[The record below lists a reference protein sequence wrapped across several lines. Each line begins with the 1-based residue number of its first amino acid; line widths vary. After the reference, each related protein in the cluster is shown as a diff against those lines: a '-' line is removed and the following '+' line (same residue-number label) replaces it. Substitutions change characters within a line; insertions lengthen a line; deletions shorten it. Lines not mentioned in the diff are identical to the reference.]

1 MTSTTYQTCLAS
13 LTLTDSNT
21 NGGGD
26 ASSSPTTEALLE
38 CISNTFD
45 TTHQNTNA
53 SIDTFFLL
61 YAASLIFF
69 MQTGFAMICAGCV
82 RINNV
87 QNTLLKNLLDACGA
101 SLGFYTVG
109 YAFAFGGYNSSSSS
123 SYGET
128 STTFIGKENFFLMGV
143 ENDSFWLFQF
153 AFCAT
158 SATIVAGTLA
168 ERCQMTAYL
177 AYSIMLAA
185 FVYPVVVHSIWS
197 PQGFLSAHNP
207 TPLWGSGMVDFA
219 GGSVVHLTGGMT
231 ALIAT
236 KILGPRT
243 GRFHDLRGKILKEPN
258 VFPGHSLALQ
268 CLGTFILWFGWYG
281 FNAGSIISLT
291 LDDHHL
297 VVSHT
302 AINTTLSAAAG
313 CVSTLC
319 LSTIVAERMSGEVTF
334 NLQYAMNGCLSGLV
348 AITAGCSI
356 VESWAS
362 IVIGLVSG
370 ALYLCCSKLLV
381 RRRIDDA
388 VDAIPVHMIN
398 GIWGSLSVGLFAEP
412 TLMKAVYGT
421 SDHVGWF
428 YSWGR
433 GNADAVLLAC
443 QVVGILFVVGWVMCT
458 MTPFFWLLHYC
469 GFLRSDSLEEVVGL
483 DIGYTGGGIRNH
495 RDNFES
501 ENLDEFLKE
510 YEHRQRER
518 AYFKKNSDRGIPA
531 SSIHQDSLHG
541 SSYHGRRIITQNM
554 IESLDTT
561 SSNVV
566 GNNNNTRAIA
576 NDVENSDTS
585 VSDNNA
591 AVGDGHG
598 DDQRKTV

>member
-1 MTSTTYQTCLAS
+1 
-13 LTLTDSNT
+13 
-21 NGGGD
+21 
-26 ASSSPTTEALLE
+26 
-38 CISNTFD
+38 
-45 TTHQNTNA
+45 
-53 SIDTFFLL
+53 
-61 YAASLIFF
+61 
-69 MQTGFAMICAGCV
+69 
-82 RINNV
+82 
-87 QNTLLKNLLDACGA
+87 
-101 SLGFYTVG
+101 
-109 YAFAFGGYNSSSSS
+109 
-123 SYGET
+123 
-128 STTFIGKENFFLMGV
+128 
-143 ENDSFWLFQF
+143 
-153 AFCAT
+153 
-158 SATIVAGTLA
+158 
-168 ERCQMTAYL
+168 
-177 AYSIMLAA
+177 
-185 FVYPVVVHSIWS
+185 
-197 PQGFLSAHNP
+197 
-207 TPLWGSGMVDFA
+207 
-219 GGSVVHLTGGMT
+219 
-231 ALIAT
+231 
-236 KILGPRT
+236 
-243 GRFHDLRGKILKEPN
+243 
-258 VFPGHSLALQ
+258 
-268 CLGTFILWFGWYG
+268 
-281 FNAGSIISLT
+281 
-291 LDDHHL
+291 
-297 VVSHT
+297 
-302 AINTTLSAAAG
+302 
-313 CVSTLC
+313 
-319 LSTIVAERMSGEVTF
+319 MSGEVTF